1 MVSNVEDPEGARGER
16 VKRAAQRLRQL
27 QASGVDLSEI
37 LGGEAG
43 AAFVRED
50 CEGDPDV
57 AVAAFALVHSP
68 RGREGGGEAVR
79 PRLSD

>member
-50 CEGDPDV
+50 CEGDPEV
-57 AVAAFALVHSP
+57 AAAAFARVHSP
-68 RGREGGGEAVR
+68 RGRDSGAKPFGLN
-79 PRLSD
+79 LS

>member
-1 MVSNVEDPEGARGER
+1 VVVSNVEDPEGARDER

-50 CEGDPDV
+50 CKGDPEV
-57 AVAAFALVHSP
+57 AAAAFARVHSP
-68 RGREGGGEAVR
+68 RGRDSGA
-79 PRLSD
+79 